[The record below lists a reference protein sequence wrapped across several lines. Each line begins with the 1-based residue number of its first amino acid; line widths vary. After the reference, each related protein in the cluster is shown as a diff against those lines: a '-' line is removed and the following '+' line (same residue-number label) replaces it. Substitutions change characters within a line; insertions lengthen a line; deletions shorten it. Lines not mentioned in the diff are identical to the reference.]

1 MSIRVPIATVC
12 SPRDSA
18 LGISHPLPSRV
29 TNKFVN
35 IDRLKELLSDY
46 PDQSLVSSII
56 TGFKFG
62 FDIGFRGTVTNTFP
76 DNNRSAYLHKDGVTE
91 AIRKEISRGHTA
103 GPFPTPPFPINHIS
117 PLGAAPKPDGSI
129 RLIMDLSQPRGNSVN
144 DFISKDEFP
153 CHYTPF
159 DEATRLIMKM
169 GPGCFLTKVD
179 IKHAYRILPVR
190 PEDWPLLVYCWEGQF
205 CVDLKLPFGGR
216 SSASIFTDFADLICW
231 IITEKYLLVVIHYS
245 DDYLLISPLT
255 SPSPRRRRKLCC
267 RFFTTL
273 TSQLRMISSL
283 GRRQIF
289 LILASI

>member
-1 MSIRVPIATVC
+1 MPMPNLQPISSRPPSE
-12 SPRDSA
+12 SPPFNPIPAQKSCDIDIDRFEQ
-18 LGISHPLPSRV
+18 LLRSHPNQP
-29 TNKFVN
+29 
-35 IDRLKELLSDY
+35 
-46 PDQSLVSSII
+46 LVAYIVD
-56 TGFKFG
+56 GLRNG
-62 FDIGFRGTVTNTFP
+62 FDIGYTGPFTDTLPKNLK
-76 DNNRSAYLHKDGVTE
+76 SADQNKQHIQK
-91 AIRKEISRGHTA
+91 AINKEISRGHTA

-159 DEATRLIMKM
+159 DEATRLIMQM

-231 IITEKYLLVVIHYS
+231 IITDKYLLIVIHYS
-245 DDYLLISPLT
+245 DDYLLISP
-255 SPSPRRRRKLCC
+255 P
-267 RFFTTL
+267 
-273 TSQLRMISSL
+273 
-283 GRRQIF
+283 
-289 LILASI
+289 